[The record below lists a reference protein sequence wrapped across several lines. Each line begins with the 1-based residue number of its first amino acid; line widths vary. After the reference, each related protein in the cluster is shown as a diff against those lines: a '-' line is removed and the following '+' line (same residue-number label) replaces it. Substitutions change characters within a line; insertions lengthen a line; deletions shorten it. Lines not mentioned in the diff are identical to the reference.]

1 MISGLSLRAEP
12 YYVLTFVTG
21 MLLLFV
27 IAIELLVDRPE
38 ARQRF
43 REWRARRGRGGS
55 RASPA

>member
-1 MISGLSLRAEP
+1 
-12 YYVLTFVTG
+12 VTG

-27 IAIELLVDRPE
+27 IALELLVDRPE

-43 REWRARRGRGGS
+43 GMWRARLGRGGS